1 MKTGAF
7 APKAASNIF
16 KVEVY
21 LTQCSWSFNT
31 RCVIVCLHCC
41 SLNYELLKRL
51 IQSHSL
57 FCISCFSHIWSY
69 NASCITCI
77 SIELYKYHKMLYG
90 MASKQHSQ
98 RRGFVTRFI
107 LGLFWC
113 TSSMLIYSALLGFY
127 KQMQCLHFTQIQQQ
141 CIAWLFYT
149 IYIYYTCIQN
159 DLQMR
164 NVICHKE
171 NIGNMGSY
179 KV

>member
-113 TSSMLIYSALLGFY
+113 TSSMQIYSALLGFY
-127 KQMQCLHFTQIQQQ
+127 KANAMFTFHTNSTTMHCMAVLHHLYLLYLNSK
-141 CIAWLFYT
+141 WLT
-149 IYIYYTCIQN
+149 NEEC
-159 DLQMR
+159 DL
-164 NVICHKE
+164 
-171 NIGNMGSY
+171 S
-179 KV
+179 